1 MGVPQGD
8 EGQWFW
14 SSGLLTQLVPAP
26 IWGCCLSAPYT
37 ICPLHTHLATSLGP
51 VAFWQSVVDLGQ
63 IPHLS
68 APHMA
73 STSDS
78 LAMRSLSEL
87 PSGIL
92 GDGAPGLG
100 GFACP
105 SRSWEH
111 RSQPLPR
118 PSDTSLQSSPSIQ
131 GIKDQSMLGLSLTP
145 PPALLT
151 LHSLNA
157 TGTSSLTVA
166 LSKHKLC
173 KAPAETCTGTTA
185 PRILG

>member
-1 MGVPQGD
+1 MGLPQGD

-14 SSGLLTQLVPAP
+14 SSELLTQLVPAP
-26 IWGCCLSAPYT
+26 IWGCCLPAPHT
-37 ICPLHTHLATSLGP
+37 LCPLHTHLATSLGP

-92 GDGAPGLG
+92 GDGAPGLAG
-100 GFACP
+100 LY
-105 SRSWEH
+105 
-111 RSQPLPR
+111 LPF
-118 PSDTSLQSSPSIQ
+118 QV
-131 GIKDQSMLGLSLTP
+131 LGAQITAPAPAFPYLLTP
-145 PPALLT
+145 P
-151 LHSLNA
+151 
-157 TGTSSLTVA
+157 
-166 LSKHKLC
+166 C
-173 KAPAETCTGTTA
+173 KAHLPFKESKINQCWGLAS
-185 PRILG
+185 PHPQLY